1 MALGKVLEKV
11 LDFLDTLRKS
21 SKRDT
26 MLHNKLQATVDQVLF
41 LESYLYSAEVNN
53 AWQKEDA

>member
-1 MALGKVLEKV
+1 MVLGKALEKV

-53 AWQKEDA
+53 A